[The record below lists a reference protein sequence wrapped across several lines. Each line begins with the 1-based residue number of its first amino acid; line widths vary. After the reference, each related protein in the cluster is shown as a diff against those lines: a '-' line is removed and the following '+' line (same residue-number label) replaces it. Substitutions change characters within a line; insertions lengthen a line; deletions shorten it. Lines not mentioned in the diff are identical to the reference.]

1 MKNQIPSTFTF
12 PEIAVLLIAFLLLS
26 RYVRFAWHKPLEK
39 RTLHRLYG
47 IDPKTF
53 AKWIAL
59 FCPDLITPTQYARR
73 RKLPPHLALAILL
86 RLGFPG
92 SNTPVQSKRQIIESA
107 DGSYR
112 SLRESI
118 RRFPNRFRINAAIFK
133 TLHVF
138 PPEIAR
144 QMRAQY
150 S

>member
-1 MKNQIPSTFTF
+1 MKNQNRSTFTF
-12 PEIAVLLIAFLLLS
+12 PEIAVLFIALLLLS
-26 RYVRFAWHKPLEK
+26 RYIRIDWRTPLEK
-39 RTLHRLYG
+39 RALHRLYG

-59 FCPDLITPTQYARR
+59 FCPDLISSAEYARR

-92 SNTPVQSKRQIIESA
+92 NGTPIQSKRQIIEAA

-118 RRFPNRFRINAAIFK
+118 RRFPDVFGIHAATFK

-138 PPEIAR
+138 PP
-144 QMRAQY
+144 
-150 S
+150 

>member
-1 MKNQIPSTFTF
+1 MKNRNSSTFTF
-12 PEIAVLLIAFLLLS
+12 PQIAVLLIALLLLS
-26 RYVRFAWHKPLEK
+26 RHVRFVWHKPLEK
-39 RTLHRLYG
+39 RTLHLLYG

-59 FCPDLITPTQYARR
+59 FCPDLISSAEYARR
-73 RKLPPHLALAILL
+73 RKLPPHLALAILV

-92 SNTPVQSKRQIIESA
+92 NGTPVQSKRQIIEAA

-118 RRFPNRFRINAAIFK
+118 RRFPDFFGIHAAAFK

-144 QMRAQY
+144 QMREQY